1 MKALFGILFFL
12 VILVATE
19 AEGQQVLEVVTF
31 SKVKTKKYN
40 LGAELTYEL
49 RDEPGRWYTGTL
61 DGFDLDNNQVMI
73 GLNTVAVDNIA
84 AFRQKAILPSIV
96 SKFMM
101 LSGLSSIIAI
111 VFTPGIPTAQF
122 VNWIYINAGLIVAGF
137 TMDRLWRYKKVRFGE
152 KRMLRLLDLTFYPT
166 NDMRFKQ

>member
-12 VILVATE
+12 MLVVVSE
-19 AEGQQVLEVVTF
+19 AEAQQVLEIVTF
-31 SKVKTKKYN
+31 SKVKTKKIN
-40 LGAELTYEL
+40 LGSELTYEL

-61 DGFDLDNNQVMI
+61 DGIDLDNNQVLI
-73 GLNTVAVDNIA
+73 GLNSVPLENIA
-84 AFRQKAILPSIV
+84 AFRQKAIVPSIV
-96 SKFMM
+96 SKFMT

-152 KRMLRLLDLTFYPT
+152 KKMLRLLDLTFYPEG
-166 NDMRFKQ
+166 DFRRSR